1 MSKQLVLLR
10 IQDKMVNQSKNI
22 VQTWAA
28 KELQCKI
35 IEEVEWQCIEIAW
48 YYEEGE
54 AHTQQM
60 EENCKVEIEKECI
73 LVMQHMEEDRECQLM
88 RCGMEQLRIK
98 WEIEESKE
106 AHHREM
112 ESIQAQ
118 MPQAPLS
125 IDITKIICDTHGSL
139 GCMNM

>member
-1 MSKQLVLLR
+1 M
-10 IQDKMVNQSKNI
+10 
-22 VQTWAA
+22 
-28 KELQCKI
+28 
-35 IEEVEWQCIEIAW
+35 
-48 YYEEGE
+48 
-54 AHTQQM
+54 
-60 EENCKVEIEKECI
+60 EIEKECI

-98 WEIEESKE
+98 WEIEESKK

-125 IDITKIICDTHGSL
+125 IDITKIICDTHGSP
-139 GCMNM
+139 GCIDRKSVV